1 MQSYSQPSVPSLY
14 FETNYTNSHDNENST
29 PQLPSEL
36 LHLCLASY
44 ANWGDLAKIACVQK
58 SWSNIV
64 RETANQ
70 STASQWELALA
81 LLNGNCGLK
90 KSPERAVQLLKSLS
104 HVSID
109 ENTGKPII
117 AKEHKPKANN
127 NDDLTIYCLSIKK
140 IAECYLEGIGV
151 KSNAAIAVAWMEA
164 AYFIFNDSD
173 AAYEMGTI
181 YEKGRH
187 EVEVDV
193 VAAAEWFERGAIE
206 GNVESMVELA
216 LCYELGAGIEQSDE
230 QALDWYTTAANSG
243 HATAKFAVGEIFEEA
258 RGVPQS
264 DTEACIW
271 YFEAAQS
278 GCQDSKLALRRL
290 YSIARI
296 VVPGVTSILK
306 E

>member
-1 MQSYSQPSVPSLY
+1 M
-14 FETNYTNSHDNENST
+14 
-29 PQLPSEL
+29 
-36 LHLCLASY
+36 
-44 ANWGDLAKIACVQK
+44 G
-58 SWSNIV
+58 
-64 RETANQ
+64 
-70 STASQWELALA
+70 
-81 LLNGNCGLK
+81 
-90 KSPERAVQLLKSLS
+90 
-104 HVSID
+104 
-109 ENTGKPII
+109 
-117 AKEHKPKANN
+117 
-127 NDDLTIYCLSIKK
+127 
-140 IAECYLEGIGV
+140 
-151 KSNAAIAVAWMEA
+151 AIAVAWMEA

-230 QALDWYTTAANSG
+230 LALDWYTKAANLG

-290 YSIARI
+290 YSIA
-296 VVPGVTSILK
+296 
-306 E
+306 